1 MASSSRPDRPC
12 DACRKR
18 KIRCWVSDSGRDC
31 ALCRSHGQ
39 QCTFIEAPPKK
50 KRKQTDAASP
60 DEAVVVSVSPAT
72 TQKEQPHD
80 YSNFPEAS
88 LLRQTLGHQHFRT
101 NSYIGATSSPSR
113 LLLELPAI
121 SQLGKYR
128 ASVPDCEVR
137 RVGQNGYF
145 LMLPDDQDVIN
156 DQLEV
161 LDRIEATISPHG
173 PALVELYFRIVHPSF
188 PILHKDVFLVKY
200 GRSYRELTPA
210 CLAAVYMLA
219 LNWWSYSV
227 DLAYFVKPDVLG
239 LEQVV
244 PCLMAF
250 DKAAKVSD
258 IQAGLLFLQRPRHDS
273 WRLTAQLVATA
284 EEVGLHRDCTH
295 WQIPDWEKGVRRRLA
310 WALFM
315 QDKWGALVHGRPSH
329 IKVDNWEV
337 FPLKQDDFP
346 ENVEEDDVEQGS
358 SEVEKGILIFI
369 HLSTLTQILSDVID
383 ELFTVQAS
391 KRHDSTVALLQTV
404 KPIQLRL
411 KAWYSNLP
419 SCLELGT
426 TQSRKL
432 SATGQLYLAYLTV
445 EVTLHRAIV
454 ESEMKQP
461 LDAGLRRITRE
472 AAIMRFKSVVDFL
485 KRLKP
490 EHMQGF
496 WHFASGSCLAIIAT
510 FSLVLLATSTEPS
523 ESRAIH
529 SQIAEFRWLL
539 NINGPGAG
547 FTKSAVDLLQSNA
560 GFLATYRPQ
569 GPPNVIPG
577 HDQGRTDR
585 SADQTRSTSLSNTE
599 SQDEADSHI
608 PNTQAFENIA
618 EDLQALPA
626 GISFSP
632 NQPWLYDF
640 DDLVS
645 QTCST

>member
-1 MASSSRPDRPC
+1 MAWFSRPGRPC

-18 KIRCWVSDSGRDC
+18 KIRCLVSDSARDC
-31 ALCRSHGQ
+31 VLCRSHGQ
-39 QCTFIEAPPKK
+39 QCTFLEAPPKK
-50 KRKQTDAASP
+50 KRKQTD
-60 DEAVVVSVSPAT
+60 VVSPEEAAVASISPAE
-72 TQKEQPHD
+72 TQQEQPHD
-80 YSNFPEAS
+80 YSNCPEAS
-88 LLRQTLGHQHFRT
+88 LLSQTLGHQHFRT

-113 LLLELPAI
+113 LLLELPST
-121 SQLGKYR
+121 SQPGRYR
-128 ASVPDCEVR
+128 ASVSGSEVR
-137 RVGQNGYF
+137 RVGQDGYF
-145 LMLPDDQDVIN
+145 LMLPDDQDAIKE
-156 DQLEV
+156 QLEV
-161 LDRIEATISPHG
+161 LDKIEAAISPYG

-227 DLAYFVKPDVLG
+227 DLADSVKPDISD
-239 LEQVV
+239 LEQLV
-244 PCLMAF
+244 PGLIAF

-284 EEVGLHRDCTH
+284 EEVGLHRDCTD
-295 WQIPDWEKGVRRRLA
+295 WEIPGWEKGVRKRLA

-329 IKVDNWEV
+329 IKADNWEV
-337 FPLKQDDFP
+337 FPLEHDDFP
-346 ENVEEDDVEQGS
+346 ENVEEDHVEQGS

-369 HLSTLTQILSDVID
+369 HLSTLTQILSNVID
-383 ELFTVQAS
+383 ELFTVEAS
-391 KRHDSTVALLQTV
+391 KRHGSTVALLQTV

-411 KAWYSNLP
+411 KSWYNNLP
-419 SCLELGT
+419 SCLELDT
-426 TQSRKL
+426 TTSRKL

-454 ESEMKQP
+454 ESEMKKP
-461 LDAGLRRITRE
+461 LDAGLRQITRE

-496 WHFASGSCLAIIAT
+496 WHFASGSCLAIIGT
-510 FSLVLLATSTEPS
+510 FSLVLLATSTDPN
-523 ESRAIH
+523 ESRAIY

-539 NINGPGAG
+539 KINGPGAG
-547 FTKSAVDLLQSNA
+547 FTKPAVDLLQSNA
-560 GFLATYRPQ
+560 GFLARYRPQ
-569 GPPNVIPG
+569 GPTKVIPG
-577 HDQGRTDR
+577 NIQGRANR
-585 SADQTRSTSLSNTE
+585 PAGQTQSKTLSNTG
-599 SQDEADSHI
+599 SQDEVDGNIA
-608 PNTQAFENIA
+608 NTQAFENIS
-618 EDLQALPA
+618 EDLHASPS
-626 GISFSP
+626 GIGFSP
-632 NQPWLYDF
+632 GQAWLYDF

-645 QTCST
+645 QVCST